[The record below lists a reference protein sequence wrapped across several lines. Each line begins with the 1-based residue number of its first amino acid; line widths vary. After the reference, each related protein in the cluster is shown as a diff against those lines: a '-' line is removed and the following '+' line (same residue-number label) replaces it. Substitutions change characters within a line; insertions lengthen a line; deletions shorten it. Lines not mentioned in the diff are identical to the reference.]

1 MRKLLLVAAAAATGA
16 TFAYLFDPDRG
27 RSRRARLSDQAA
39 ARARDAAETVRAG
52 VEYQKGVVEGVVHDV
67 TEPLRPPRTYDDATL
82 LQKIRSEALGYL
94 AFSDSIEVEVSDG
107 NVRIEGPVD
116 SEQERRRLIELIDA
130 VDGVNMIEDHLEY
143 S

>member
-67 TEPLRPPRTYDDATL
+67 TDPLRPDKTYDDATL

-94 AFSDSIEVEVSDG
+94 PFSDSIEVEVSDG
-107 NVRIEGPVD
+107 NVRIEGQVGG
-116 SEQERRRLIELIDA
+116 EQERRRLIELIDA
-130 VDGVNMIEDHLEY
+130 VDGVNMIEDRLEY